1 MTAMNAPLLEVQS
14 IRKTFPGVVALAD
27 VTFDLK
33 AGEVHALV
41 GENGAGKST
50 LLSVMNGLIAPDS
63 GEIRIEGQP
72 VVLSDPTVA
81 LANRLSLV
89 HQELVL
95 CPNLSVAE
103 NIFLG
108 REPESRLGGNKRAAL
123 NRMARQLLDEIHV
136 SLDPSRPVGELSLNE
151 QQIVEICRALAS
163 RPKVLV
169 FDEPTASLNDDQVG
183 HLLAVIRKLKAS
195 GLGIIYVSHRLGEV
209 LDIADRVTVLRDG
222 RVVGTRDVA
231 GLDETA
237 LVSLMVG
244 REHKPGQSAYRER
257 RHGSLALEAKAI
269 GKAGVF
275 DDVSLEV
282 RAGEIVGIAGL
293 LGCQREAVVR
303 AIFGA
308 SSIDRGEIRVHG
320 KKQPLRSPRD
330 AIASGIAFMP
340 ADRKGEGLVL
350 PMNVGDNLGLT
361 ILRRF
366 GRLGF
371 LKRRQKNA
379 SANDLVR
386 KLAIKASSLSQQVS
400 QLSGGNQQ
408 KIVIGK
414 WIARGGDIVIAEDPT
429 RGVDV
434 GAKFEIWRAIQGLA
448 EEGKAVLLLTTELQ
462 EMMDACDRILVMSRG
477 RVTGHFQRKDFSA
490 EAIAHCFVV

>member
-1 MTAMNAPLLEVQS
+1 MDAPLLEVQS

-50 LLSVMNGLIAPDS
+50 LLSIMNGLVAPDS
-63 GEIRIEGQP
+63 GEILIEGQP

-108 REPESRLGGNKRAAL
+108 REPASRLGANNRVAL
-123 NRMARQLLDEIHV
+123 ERMARNLLDEIHV

-163 RPKVLV
+163 RPKMLV

-257 RHGSLALEAKAI
+257 LQGSLALEAKAI
-269 GKAGVF
+269 GKAGIF
-275 DDVSLEV
+275 DNVSLEV

-308 SSIDRGEIRVHG
+308 SSLDRGEIRVHG
-320 KKQPLRSPRD
+320 RTAPLRSPRD

-350 PMNVGDNLGLT
+350 PMSVGDNLGLT

-386 KLAIKASSLSQQVS
+386 KLAIKSSALSQLVS

-490 EAIAHCFVV
+490 EVIAHCFVA

>member
-1 MTAMNAPLLEVQS
+1 MSAPLLEVQS
-14 IRKTFPGVVALAD
+14 IRKTYPGVIALSD

-50 LLSVMNGLIAPDS
+50 LLSVMNGLVAPDS
-63 GEIRIEGQP
+63 GEIRIDGQP
-72 VVLSDPTVA
+72 VVLNDPTVA
-81 LANRLSLV
+81 LANRLALV

-108 REPESRLGGNKRAAL
+108 RERAGRLGKTRATL
-123 NRMARQLLDEIHV
+123 NRMAKELLDEIHV
-136 SLDPSRPVGELSLNE
+136 SLDPSRAVGELSLNE

-163 RPKVLV
+163 RPRVLV
-169 FDEPTASLNDDQVG
+169 FDEPTASLNDDQVV
-183 HLLAVIRKLKAS
+183 HLIAIIRKLKAN
-195 GLGIIYVSHRLGEV
+195 GLGIVYVSHRLSEV
-209 LDIADRVTVLRDG
+209 MQISDRVTVLRDG
-222 RVVGTRDVA
+222 HVVTTRDTA
-231 GLDETA
+231 GLNEA
-237 LVSLMVG
+237 GLVALMVG
-244 REHKPGQSAYRER
+244 REHKPGQSAYKER
-257 RHGSLALEAKAI
+257 RCGGVALEARGL

-275 DDVSLEV
+275 DDISLQV

-303 AIFGA
+303 AIFGDQ
-308 SSIDRGEIRVHG
+308 SIDRGEIRVQG
-320 KKQPLRSPRD
+320 RKVQLRSPRD
-330 AIASGIAFMP
+330 AIAFGIGFMP
-340 ADRKGEGLVL
+340 ADRKSEGLVL
-350 PMNVGDNLGLT
+350 PMSVGDNIGMT
-361 ILRRF
+361 ILRRL

-371 LKRRQKNA
+371 MKRRQRNA
-379 SANDLVR
+379 TANGLVR
-386 KLAIKASSLSQQVS
+386 TLAIKTNGLSQLAS

-434 GAKFEIWRAIQGLA
+434 GAKFEIWRAIQDLA
-448 EEGKAVLLLTTELQ
+448 EEGKAILLLTTELQ

-477 RVTGHFQRKDFSA
+477 RVTGHFHRKDFSA
-490 EAIAHCFVV
+490 EAIAHCFVA

>member
-1 MTAMNAPLLEVQS
+1 MSALLLEVES
-14 IRKTFPGVVALAD
+14 IRKTYPGVIALSD

-50 LLSVMNGLIAPDS
+50 LLSVMNGLVAPDS
-63 GEIRIEGQP
+63 GEIRIDGQR
-72 VVLSDPTVA
+72 VVLNDPTVA
-81 LANRLSLV
+81 LANRLALV

-108 REPESRLGGNKRAAL
+108 REPAGRLGRTRAML
-123 NRMARQLLDEIHV
+123 NRMAKDLLDEIHV
-136 SLDPSRPVGELSLNE
+136 SLDPSRAVGELSLNE

-163 RPKVLV
+163 RPRVLV

-183 HLLAVIRKLKAS
+183 HLLAIIRKLKAN
-195 GLGIIYVSHRLGEV
+195 GLGIVYVSHRLSEV
-209 LDIADRVTVLRDG
+209 MQISDRVTVLRDG
-222 RVVGTRDVA
+222 HVVATRDIA
-231 GLDETA
+231 GLNEAA
-237 LVSLMVG
+237 LVALMVG
-244 REHKPGQSAYRER
+244 REHKPGQSAYKER
-257 RHGSLALEAKAI
+257 RCGDVALEAKGI
-269 GKAGVF
+269 GKARVF
-275 DDVSLEV
+275 DDISLQV

-293 LGCQREAVVR
+293 LGCQRESVVR

-308 SSIDRGEIRVHG
+308 TSIDRGEIRVHG
-320 KKQPLRSPRD
+320 HKVQLRSPRD
-330 AIASGIAFMP
+330 AIAFGIGFMP
-340 ADRKGEGLVL
+340 ADRKREGLVL
-350 PMNVGDNLGLT
+350 PMSVGDNIGMT
-361 ILRRF
+361 ILRRL

-371 LKRRQKNA
+371 MKRRQRNA
-379 SANDLVR
+379 TANGLVR
-386 KLAIKASSLSQQVS
+386 TLAIKINGLSQVAS

-414 WIARGGDIVIAEDPT
+414 WIARSGDIVIAEDPT

-434 GAKFEIWRAIQGLA
+434 GAKFEIWRAIQDLA
-448 EEGKAVLLLTTELQ
+448 EEGKAILLLTTELQ

-477 RVTGHFQRKDFSA
+477 RVTGHFHRKDFSA
-490 EAIAHCFVV
+490 EAIAHCFVA